1 MSKAI
6 TTRVVA
12 TDQLAVRRQPALIPA
27 SWLTWLEA
35 WAPTAVR
42 ITLGLIFL
50 WFGVAELLQPRMWAG
65 YVPLLSSSSSVA
77 SLLVLLHGGLLWMLA
92 TALILGI
99 APRTAALLSVGV
111 MGEIILAL
119 LFGHGLSDIV
129 ARDLGVLGLALV
141 TLVSDRQKLLLA

>member
-1 MSKAI
+1 
-6 TTRVVA
+6 
-12 TDQLAVRRQPALIPA
+12 
-27 SWLTWLEA
+27 
-35 WAPTAVR
+35 
-42 ITLGLIFL
+42 
-50 WFGVAELLQPRMWAG
+50 MWAG

>member
-6 TTRVVA
+6 ATVA
-12 TDQLAVRRQPALIPA
+12 AIDRQAVRGQPALIPA

-35 WAPTAVR
+35 WTPTAVR

-50 WFGVAELLQPRMWAG
+50 WFGVAELLQPHMWTG
-65 YVPLLSSSSSVA
+65 YVPLLASGSSA
-77 SLLVLLHGGLLWMLA
+77 ALFLVLLHGGLLWMLA

-111 MGEIILAL
+111 MLEIILML
-119 LFGHGLSDIV
+119 LVGHGLSDIV
-129 ARDLGVLGLALV
+129 ARDFGVLGLALV
-141 TLVSDRQKLLLA
+141 TLAGP